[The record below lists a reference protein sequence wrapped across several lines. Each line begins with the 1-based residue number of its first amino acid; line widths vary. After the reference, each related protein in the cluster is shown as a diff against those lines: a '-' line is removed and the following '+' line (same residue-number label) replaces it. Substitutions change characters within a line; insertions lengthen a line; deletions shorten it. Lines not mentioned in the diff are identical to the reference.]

1 MSSNH
6 GAQKDKGDIAV
17 SIRGLSKCYRL
28 AQNAAPY
35 RTIQETIVQKLKN
48 PFERPTYNEF
58 WALNDVS
65 FDVRRGDVV
74 GVVGRNGAGKSTL
87 LKLLSRITRP
97 TKGEV
102 RLYGRVGSLL
112 EVGTG
117 FHPELTGRE
126 NIYLNGSI
134 LGMRHRE
141 IQQQFDS
148 IVEFAEVE
156 KFLDTPV
163 KRYSSGMYVRLAFA
177 VASHLNPEILIVDEV
192 LAVGDAQFQKKCLG
206 KMGEVSREEGR
217 TILFVSHNM
226 AAINAL
232 CNRAVLLRNGQ
243 LIKDG
248 PTQMITDYYNDA
260 SKGESSSVF
269 SKEDGVI
276 RRIHLENEDGEA
288 TGHFAYGDTLRVVVE
303 LDSGDELFTHP
314 EVGIG
319 VDTHM
324 GQRVFTV
331 GTFYSTHTLDNF
343 KGRVR
348 VVCDMP
354 NIPLG
359 PGLYQIKVAL
369 ASGTQANQV
378 DGVNEAVQFE
388 IDPTDVFGVGRLP
401 TPGQGNVLVRSQW
414 RLESPALTVA
424 AAKPTLVASQPEQ
437 VIRR

>member
-126 NIYLNGSI
+126 NIYLNGAI

-192 LAVGDAQFQKKCLG
+192 LAVGDAQFQNKCLG

-226 AAINAL
+226 AAISAL
-232 CNRAVLLRNGQ
+232 CNRAVLLREGQ

-248 PTQMITDYYNDA
+248 PTRVVADYYSDL
-260 SKGESSSVF
+260 SRGESSSVF
-269 SKEDGVI
+269 TKEDGVI
-276 RRIHLENEDGEA
+276 RRIYLENDAGEME
-288 TGHFAYGDTLRVVVE
+288 GHFAYGDNLRVVLE
-303 LDSGDELFTHP
+303 LDSGDELFTYP
-314 EVGIG
+314 EIG
-319 VDTHM
+319 LAFNTHM

-331 GTFYSTHTLDNF
+331 GTFYSAYTLGDF
-343 KGRVR
+343 KGKVR

-354 NIPLG
+354 NIPLA
-359 PGLYQIKVAL
+359 PGLYHIKVTV
-369 ASGTQANQV
+369 ASGTQANVV
-378 DGVNEAVQFE
+378 DLINEAVEFE

-401 TPGQGNVLVRSQW
+401 TPTQGNVLVKSQW
-414 RLESPALTVA
+414 RFE
-424 AAKPTLVASQPEQ
+424 PTKELAVKEPGLVAQ
-437 VIRR
+437 